1 MRRLS
6 AVPAVALVVLG
17 AVACGTNAP
26 PGSTP
31 APASA
36 LCSASYEPRELV
48 VSGPLYPPLPAAA
61 EGTRGEDRSTDAAAI
76 KKVAAA
82 ACALPEPP
90 SDPICTADMG
100 PSYRLRFVDTQ
111 GRTTTLTAGDFGCRF
126 VEGLGTPRVDAK
138 PLWAALAAAGLPAP
152 RAR

>member
-6 AVPAVALVVLG
+6 AVPGAILVVLS
-17 AVACGTNAP
+17 AVACGNNAR
-26 PGSTP
+26 PGS
-31 APASA
+31 ADA

>member
-48 VSGPLYPPLPAAA
+48 VSGPWYSSPPTAP
-61 EGTRGEDRSTDAAAI
+61 EGSRTTDAATI
-76 KKVAAA
+76 RKIAAA

-90 SDPICTADMG
+90 SDLLCTAEMG
-100 PSYRLRFVDTQ
+100 PSQELWFIDAQ
-111 GRTTTLTAGDFGCRF
+111 GRTTALAAAGFSCQF
-126 VEGLGTPRVDAK
+126 VEGLGTRRYRAK
-138 PLWAALAAAGLPAP
+138 PLWEALAAAGLPSVP
-152 RAR
+152 VR

>member
-6 AVPAVALVVLG
+6 AVPGAILLALT
-17 AVACGTNAP
+17 AVACGNNAS
-26 PGSTP
+26 PGS
-31 APASA
+31 ADA

-48 VSGPLYPPLPAAA
+48 DSGPLYPPLPATT
-61 EGTRGEDRSTDAAAI
+61 EGTRGENRTTDAAAI

-90 SDPICTADMG
+90 SDPVCTADMG
-100 PSYRLRFVDTQ
+100 PSFRLRFVDTQ

-126 VEGLGTPRVDAK
+126 VEGLATPRVGAK

-152 RAR
+152 RDR